1 MARWPAP
8 GRCKRRLAGE
18 MGPRRAAAVQRRLT
32 VHGVATARRACGSG
46 IELLLAGTGLGPGGL
61 ARWGA
66 ALGVAR
72 VVDQGH
78 GSLGLRLRR
87 QVVRARREG
96 IAQLV
101 LIGSDL
107 PELEAA
113 DLLAA
118 FAALEAGAPLVLGPA
133 VDGGYWLLGL
143 NLVAAAAAAAR
154 SGFGSWSGARS
165 GRRSGAGAAGPAPRL
180 FAGADR
186 PIAWGSALVGE
197 QTLRAADREGLAVTL
212 LAPRADLDRPADLDR
227 WR

>member
-8 GRCKRRLAGE
+8 GRCKRRLAGDL
-18 MGPRRAAAVQRRLT
+18 GPRRAAAVQIRLT
-32 VHGVATARRACGSG
+32 AHGLATADRACGSG

-66 ALGVAR
+66 DLGGVR
-72 VVDQGH
+72 VVDQGQ
-78 GSLGLRLRR
+78 GSLGMRLRR
-87 QVVRARREG
+87 QVVRASRDG

-118 FAALEAGAPLVLGPA
+118 FAALQGGAPLVLGPA

-143 NLVAAAAAAAR
+143 NLVAAVPAG
-154 SGFGSWSGARS
+154 SGLRSGARS
-165 GRRSGAGAAGPAPRL
+165 ARRSGSGAVVPAPRL

-186 PIAWGSALVGE
+186 PMAWGSALVGE
-197 QTLRAADREGLAVTL
+197 QTLRAAEREGLAVTL
-212 LAPRADLDRPADLDR
+212 LAPRSDLDRPADLVR

>member
-1 MARWPAP
+1 MNRRPGSAGQRLVIMARWPAP

-18 MGPRRAAAVQRRLT
+18 IGPRRAAAVQRRLT

-72 VVDQGH
+72 VVDQGP

-107 PELEAA
+107 PELEAD

-118 FAALEAGAPLVLGPA
+118 FSALEAGAPLVLGPA

-143 NLVAAAAAAAR
+143 NLVAALAAR
-154 SGFGSWSGARS
+154 IGSWSGAES
-165 GRRSGAGAAGPAPRL
+165 ARRSGLGAAVPAPPRL
-180 FAGADR
+180 AR
-186 PIAWGSALVGE
+186 
-197 QTLRAADREGLAVTL
+197 
-212 LAPRADLDRPADLDR
+212 
-227 WR
+227 

>member
-8 GRCKRRLAGE
+8 GRCKRRLAADL
-18 MGPRRAAAVQRRLT
+18 GPRRAAAVQARLT
-32 VHGVATARRACGSG
+32 SHGVATARQACGVD
-46 IELLLAGTGLGPGGL
+46 IELLLAATGLGPRAL

-66 ALGVAR
+66 RLGLAR
-72 VVDQGH
+72 MVDQGQ

-87 QVVRARREG
+87 QLVRARREG
-96 IAQLV
+96 IDQLV

-118 FAALEAGAPLVLGPA
+118 FVALGSGAPLVLGPS

-143 NLVAAAAAAAR
+143 NLTVTSSSPLGASRRRAGHGAPSVRGWGAVA
-154 SGFGSWSGARS
+154 
-165 GRRSGAGAAGPAPRL
+165 PAPRL
-180 FAGADR
+180 FAGVDQ
-186 PIAWGSALVGE
+186 PIRWGTALVGE
-197 QTLRAADREGLAVTL
+197 QTLRAAAREGLAVTL
-212 LAPRADLDRPADLDR
+212 LATRADLDRPADLQR